1 MLLSSSG
8 RSQYGRSHI
17 GLADKAKVSFA
28 LDNAL
33 DKKSPVT
40 CVTGQFFQFQS

>member
-1 MLLSSSG
+1 MDARTATALT
-8 RSQYGRSHI
+8 I

-28 LDNAL
+28 Q

>member
-1 MLLSSSG
+1 MF
-8 RSQYGRSHI
+8 
-17 GLADKAKVSFA
+17 GLADKAKVSFALDNA

-40 CVTGQFFQFQS
+40 CVTGQFFQFEF

>member
-1 MLLSSSG
+1 MGARTATVLMV
-8 RSQYGRSHI
+8 
-17 GLADKAKVSFA
+17 GLADEAKVSFA
-28 LDNAL
+28 Q